1 MRGMK
6 TWLAAV
12 TGLWMIAAPVWA
24 LPIDSQS
31 AAHEAPAVDRPVA
44 LGRIAAPN
52 TVQAVTAPA
61 ASAPASDSGL
71 NGMLLTSV
79 AILLGAG
86 GVWTVL
92 EKRRRAPRRHRRR
105 GHYKVRA

>member
-1 MRGMK
+1 M
-6 TWLAAV
+6 V
-12 TGLWMIAAPVWA
+12 AAPVWA

-31 AAHEAPAVDRPVA
+31 AAHDIPAVDRPVV
-44 LGRIAAPN
+44 LGKIAAPN

-61 ASAPASDSGL
+61 APPPAGESGL
-71 NGMLLTSV
+71 SGMLLTAV

-105 GHYKVRA
+105 GYYKVRA